1 MDFELPSDALMLRDM
16 LQRFVEDEAKP
27 LEMKYFNTGALEP
40 KERARLRTVIEQ
52 MGLWGASVPERFGG
66 GGLDMVTACLLEE
79 ELGKTFVPLELGDVP
94 PLLYACREGQV
105 EHFLNPALSGEK
117 RPILAIR
124 EPGALRPE
132 AWTTT
137 ATPEGD
143 GYVLNGKK
151 SLSAPPTANDFL
163 VVFAKAPSGFSAF
176 ALDSNQAGMTIH
188 QNGGAVL
195 ELDGC
200 QASTGALLGEPGQAF
215 TLGVDDAPR
224 ACIRIGARY
233 IGLAQRLLGM
243 AAAYANDWTSL
254 GAPLKN
260 RPSVQRMLAELD
272 VQIKSTRWLVYHA
285 AWLADKREPVRIP
298 ASEVRLATGGLL
310 QKATDLVTMIFG
322 GSGPSPEIEI
332 HRFVR
337 SAIPMEALE
346 LGLECARLTVA
357 AQVLNE
363 YKAG

>member
-16 LQRFVEDEAKP
+16 LQRFIEDEAKP
-27 LEMKYFNTGALEP
+27 LEMKYFNTGTLEP

-52 MGLWGASVPERFGG
+52 MGLWGATIPEKFGG
-66 GGLDMVTACLLEE
+66 GGLDMITACLLEE

-105 EHFLNPALSGEK
+105 EHFLNPALSGD
-117 RPILAIR
+117 RHPILAIR

-143 GYVLNGKK
+143 AFILNGRK
-151 SLSAPPTANDFL
+151 SLSAMPAPDDFL
-163 VVFAKAPSGFSAF
+163 VVFAKAPDGFSAF
-176 ALDSNQAGMTIH
+176 ALDLNQPGMNFR
-188 QNGGAVL
+188 QNGSVVL
-195 ELDGC
+195 ELNDCHADSG
-200 QASTGALLGEPGQAF
+200 SLLGECGQAF
-215 TLGVDDAPR
+215 ALGVDDAPR

-233 IGLAQRLLGM
+233 IGFAQRLLAM
-243 AAAYANDWTSL
+243 AAAYANEWTSL
-254 GAPLKN
+254 GAPLKD

-272 VQIKSTRWLVYHA
+272 VQVKSSRWLVYHA
-285 AWLADKREPVRIP
+285 AWLADRQEPLRIP
-298 ASEVRLATGGLL
+298 AAEVRLATGGLL
-310 QKATDLVTMIFG
+310 QRATDLVTMIFG

-346 LGLECARLTVA
+346 LGLEGARLTVA
-357 AQVLNE
+357 AQVLTE
-363 YKAG
+363 YKTG